1 MLTTEQQIDE
11 VQRRA
16 LYLLNESGITEDL
29 KNDLCSLISRVII
42 ERDRKWLYTVS
53 DAVAGHEGC
62 EDQCGECPVCERSFM
77 RSDVMKKV
85 QPIVKY

>member
-16 LYLLNESGITEDL
+16 IYLLGDISPEL
-29 KNDLCSLISRVII
+29 KNDLCSLISRVIT

-53 DAVAGHEGC
+53 DAVAGLEGC
-62 EDQCGECPVCERSFM
+62 EDQCGECPECERSFM
-77 RSDVMKKV
+77 RVDVMKKIR
-85 QPIVKY
+85 PIVKI